1 MQNGPT
7 KYILMRT
14 FKIFMV
20 LIAFTSFSFAQQSPR
35 LQATGTANG
44 VKIDIDYSA
53 PSVKGRKIWGSLEK
67 YGEIWRAGANSNTTF
82 SFSKNVT
89 IAGKDLPAGKYSFFI
104 IPNETGAWTII
115 LNSKTD
121 IWKLRG
127 YDKANDKVR
136 ADLKPKMVS
145 DNQEQL
151 KYSVTSNGIE
161 FAWEKVRL
169 SIPVKA
175 N

>member
-1 MQNGPT
+1 MKT
-7 KYILMRT
+7 L
-14 FKIFMV
+14 KIFIV
-20 LIAFTSFSFAQQSPR
+20 LIAFTTISYAQTSPR
-35 LQATGTANG
+35 LQATGTVDG

-53 PSVKGRKIWGSLEK
+53 PSVKGRVIWGGLEK

-82 SFSKNVT
+82 SFSKNVR
-89 IAGKDLPAGKYSFFI
+89 IDGKDLPAGKYSFFI
-104 IPNETGAWTII
+104 IPNKEGAWTII

-127 YDKANDKVR
+127 YDKANDMLR
-136 ADLKPKMVS
+136 ADINPKMVNE
-145 DNQEQL
+145 NQEQL
-151 KYSVTSNGIE
+151 KYSVTNYGIE